1 MKVILKAEVKDLG
14 RMGEVVNVKDGFARN
29 YLVPQGLAAEANTK
43 NVKALEHETK
53 KIQEMAKKVKSG
65 ASGLAEQIAAAK
77 VTIKAKAGEEEK
89 LFGSVTSMDI
99 ADALKA
105 EGIEIDKKK
114 IHLDEPI
121 KRIGMH
127 DVKIHLHKDVD
138 AVVKVEGMG
147 EAGA

>member
-1 MKVILKAEVKDLG
+1 
-14 RMGEVVNVKDGFARN
+14 
-29 YLVPQGLAAEANTK
+29 VPQGLAAEANTK

-121 KRIGMH
+121 KRLGEYTVTI
-127 DVKIHLHKDVD
+127 KLHSEVS
-138 AVVKVEGMG
+138 AQLNVQVVPE
-147 EAGA
+147 